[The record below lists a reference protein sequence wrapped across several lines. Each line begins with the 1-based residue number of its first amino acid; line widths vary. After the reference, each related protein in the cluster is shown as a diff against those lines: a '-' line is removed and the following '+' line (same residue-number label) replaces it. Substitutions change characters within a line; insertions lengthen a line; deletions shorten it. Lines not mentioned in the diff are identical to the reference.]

1 MKKGFKQLILFL
13 VLMVVLAS
21 GSSYLSLNHVTKS
34 KNAKDVQTMA
44 IALVNEDE
52 GATFNNND
60 LSFGDAFVKS
70 LDKNNEHDWYV
81 VSRGV
86 AESGLERNTYDM
98 MVVIPNDFS
107 EKALSIS
114 SEAPEHVVLNYKI
127 NASGNKNFQA
137 EAEKTA
143 SSILN
148 DFNRRIIDVY
158 FASVIGNL
166 QEAQDNIG
174 EVVKEE
180 ALYTNTYNNSIH
192 SPLANYTDQFS
203 NVKDSAKTSKDS
215 FSGLEDTLGTFG
227 KQLSDDANMNQDYL
241 SSMSDTSKLLENNSV
256 LSMNFV
262 KQLNQFNAGLNSGH
276 VEEQLRNLQTAND
289 YINSK
294 FQERK
299 DDTSN
304 ILSGTFA
311 LRSHL
316 ASSKEKVDSA
326 KAVLDETLNPE
337 NPKSLK
343 SKVEKRLNKVFG
355 EAFNG
360 ELINMDSVFNDP
372 DKKANQR
379 IKQQIDKLPSL
390 NEDDIDGLGLPVE
403 TAIELKNVIA
413 VTKKYKNEFNYNSDQ
428 DEHLT
433 EEIKR
438 LKEHLNNAG
447 LTETDIVTLPKTES
461 EEKGQLF
468 TLTIPSNFSLQ
479 RLTLQLNK
487 YEIPTDSLE
496 LVDDDGVNKR
506 YQLNLSTLGSGEF
519 TVEVM
524 LQLEDTSSLINVFQP
539 ATWSW
544 ELESSDDNE
553 PDVEGFSSVQ
563 LPNTPLVASLST
575 GEPNKNETEENT
587 SLGNETEGENIRPPS
602 EENDKETNVPKEKTD
617 QSDDLKNNNQDE
629 TDKKKESGIKG
640 NESQEQTG
648 SENGIENPNG
658 DIVDGEGNENPD
670 DKDEK
675 PDEVEVINDNHF
687 YHKATPIVD
696 DTTKQLI
703 NALHN
708 SIKQYQRMFTLYE
721 MYFGFNMESE
731 ELRNE
736 LLGHRLSDLAAENRS
751 SLYYLFNVENIGNL
765 LTKYVINQVVDG
777 VTEQIRQPLAN
788 LQGQIGKF
796 QQQVNWANGKAEE
809 LAEDV
814 TATKEK
820 AAILNDNLAKTLANV
835 TKWREQSLQLLEQ
848 QSEIQAN
855 NEEEHTA
862 VMTLGSEFQ
871 PLLMSSQTLAE
882 QAQTNLNSA
891 ENVYQTFDNIDEQAS
906 QIQQS
911 GTNLVSKAGE
921 LSVNM
926 TNNLLEDQEFADNFA
941 DVLAN
946 SRIGDRQNEDLYD
959 FLSNPVQTKNNGTI
973 VAGDDKFTPY
983 FLVLVCFIV
992 ALFTAYVISTNNQRR
1007 IADDQFESEKS
1018 LMGKNTLIT
1027 TITGSIGVAE
1037 GIIIGLLSGYFLH
1050 ISEGELIKW
1059 TGLITLVMVVMLL
1072 VATYLLRQLKMIG
1085 MFILLVVLSLYLFLT
1100 KALGSG
1106 IAGLETLR
1114 MYSPLQHVETLIS
1127 KTALGATSYGT
1138 GVFVLLGLAL
1148 IGVLANLLVLYRTA
1162 RKGEEDDERVAE
1174 AN

>member
-256 LSMNFV
+256 LSMSFLE
-262 KQLNQFNAGLNSGH
+262 QLNQFNAGLNSGD
-276 VEEQLRNLQTAND
+276 VEEQLRNLQTANR
-289 YINSK
+289 YINYQFGKSGNELNENTETINAYINRLK
-294 FQERK
+294 GFL
-299 DDTSN
+299 DDTYKSVDKSQEN
-304 ILSGTFA
+304 VKETLDKVETDLTKMLNDA
-311 LRSHL
+311 LGD
-316 ASSKEKVDSA
+316 KEKIGNLFSKYDKNA
-326 KAVLDETLNPE
+326 KQKIREQIKMLSSLNE
-337 NPKSLK
+337 
-343 SKVEKRLNKVFG
+343 E
-355 EAFNG
+355 
-360 ELINMDSVFNDP
+360 D
-372 DKKANQR
+372 
-379 IKQQIDKLPSL
+379 IDKL
-390 NEDDIDGLGLPVE
+390 GLPDNI
-403 TAIELKNVIA
+403 ALELKNVIA
-413 VTKKYKNEFNYNSDQ
+413 VTNKYIREKIDPELTPPVGSNPIDQQVWELKK
-428 DEHLT
+428 
-433 EEIKR
+433 
-438 LKEHLNNAG
+438 HLNNQGVIATD
-447 LTETDIVTLPKTES
+447 TEDIRHDDNRNH
-461 EEKGQLF
+461 LF
-468 TLTIPSNFSLQ
+468 EL
-479 RLTLQLNK
+479 
-487 YEIPTDSLE
+487 EIPEQYELKWLLIKLPRDKDYKKVPLKEIDNNVYTTNLGALVTGEIGVKAKLKLKNPDSPINAFHPVTWSWKLGPTDEAIENNPDLFSFQEENIPLIANMSTE
-496 LVDDDGVNKR
+496 DDQVSEDNTSSSKDK
-506 YQLNLSTLGSGEF
+506 
-519 TVEVM
+519 
-524 LQLEDTSSLINVFQP
+524 DTSSVP
-539 ATWSW
+539 
-544 ELESSDDNE
+544 
-553 PDVEGFSSVQ
+553 
-563 LPNTPLVASLST
+563 
-575 GEPNKNETEENT
+575 EEA
-587 SLGNETEGENIRPPS
+587 
-602 EENDKETNVPKEKTD
+602 D
-617 QSDDLKNNNQDE
+617 QSSKAPVEESDQKTE
-629 TDKKKESGIKG
+629 TDKKEPGDG
-640 NESQEQTG
+640 DRLGENEQVDPEEDINPGDDNKNSDDSQPPEDNTG
-648 SENGIENPNG
+648 EDEPAEE
-658 DIVDGEGNENPD
+658 IVSDYY
-670 DKDEK
+670 
-675 PDEVEVINDNHF
+675 
-687 YHKATPIVD
+687 YHKLMVPADLDSAVD
-696 DTTKQLI
+696 QLI
-703 NALHN
+703 NAVTN
-708 SIKQYQRMFTLYE
+708 TINPYQKLIPQYE
-721 MYFGFNMESE
+721 MYFGLELSCEKTSNIENCPDLNATLGDGTSLKDIAKEHKDSLYFLYNEADFSGLLASRIIEEVLGPVSQQFEKQINNFNGHVKLLDQYINGDE
-731 ELRNE
+731 EKGIE
-736 LLGHRLSDLAAENRS
+736 GLAAQVAATTKQAAVLND
-751 SLYYLFNVENIGNL
+751 SLAQTLENI
-765 LTKYVINQVVDG
+765 
-777 VTEQIRQPLAN
+777 
-788 LQGQIGKF
+788 
-796 QQQVNWANGKAEE
+796 
-809 LAEDV
+809 
-814 TATKEK
+814 
-820 AAILNDNLAKTLANV
+820 

>member
-192 SPLANYTDQFS
+192 NPLANYTDQFS

-276 VEEQLRNLQTAND
+276 VEEQLRNLQTANN
-289 YINSK
+289 YINYQFGKSNDSSENTDTIMSYTNRLQAFLNNAYSNVEKSK
-294 FQERK
+294 QNVDKTLEQVAIDLSKMLDDAFGNNEKIGYLFRK
-299 DDTSN
+299 Y
-304 ILSGTFA
+304 
-311 LRSHL
+311 
-316 ASSKEKVDSA
+316 
-326 KAVLDETLNPE
+326 DET
-337 NPKSLK
+337 
-343 SKVEKRLNKVFG
+343 SKQKIRE
-355 EAFNG
+355 
-360 ELINMDSVFNDP
+360 
-372 DKKANQR
+372 
-379 IKQQIDKLPSL
+379 QIEILASL
-390 NEDDIDGLGLPVE
+390 NEEDIDELDLPDNIA
-403 TAIELKNVIA
+403 TELKNVIA
-413 VTKKYKNEFNYNSDQ
+413 VTNKYI
-428 DEHLT
+428 
-433 EEIKR
+433 EEIDPGIEPPEGSNQLEQQVWE
-438 LKEHLNNAG
+438 LKNHLNKRGVIANDSEKLKHNDDKDYSFTFKIPEEYELKWLS
-447 LTETDIVTLPKTES
+447 LTLPSGKKVNRPGNEKDKVYNVTL
-461 EEKGQLF
+461 KGPLDQGDF
-468 TLTIPSNFSLQ
+468 IVEA
-479 RLTLQLNK
+479 K
-487 YEIPTDSLE
+487 LE
-496 LVDDDGVNKR
+496 LI
-506 YQLNLSTLGSGEF
+506 
-519 TVEVM
+519 
-524 LQLEDTSSLINVFQP
+524 DTENPINVFQP
-539 ATWSW
+539 VTWNW
-544 ELESSDDNE
+544 TLKPINTNDDGENYTE
-553 PDVEGFSSVQ
+553 H
-563 LPNTPLVASLST
+563 ASIQ
-575 GEPNKNETEENT
+575 EPNIPLIANT
-587 SLGNETEGENIRPPS
+587 STDGSDKVNED
-602 EENDKETNVPKEKTD
+602 NDSKNTKDEDTTSSPRETDQNPHDPKEDKN
-617 QSDDLKNNNQDE
+617 QSEE
-629 TDKKKESGIKG
+629 TDK
-640 NESQEQTG
+640 NESNNTNNDETNKVNKPEDQKDSNSGDENRDPDG
-648 SENGIENPNG
+648 SGSN
-658 DIVDGEGNENPD
+658 EGN
-670 DKDEK
+670 DKDEEEE
-675 PDEVEVINDNHF
+675 PVEEKMSG
-687 YHKATPIVD
+687 YYSHKIMEPVEDLDSAVE
-696 DTTKQLI
+696 QLI
-703 NALHN
+703 NAVN
-708 SIKQYQRMFTLYE
+708 NTVRPYQKLQPLYE
-721 MYFGFNMESE
+721 MYLGLDMDLDLRE
-731 ELRNE
+731 EIGKGSSFREMAGERSYRN
-736 LLGHRLSDLAAENRS
+736 
-751 SLYYLFNVENIGNL
+751 SLYYLYNETNFGEL
-765 LTKYVINQVVDG
+765 LTDELVRGVINQIR
-777 VTEQIRQPLAN
+777 EPFKNQINNFYDQVS
-788 LQGQIGKF
+788 
-796 QQQVNWANGKAEE
+796 QVNGYVNGDEEKGIEGLAAQVAATANQ
-809 LAEDV
+809 
-814 TATKEK
+814 
-820 AAILNDNLAKTLANV
+820 AAILNDNLAKTLEDI

>member
-256 LSMNFV
+256 LSMNFLD
-262 KQLNQFNAGLNSGH
+262 QLKQFNAGFNSGD
-276 VEEQLRNLQTAND
+276 VEEQLQALKSAND
-289 YINSK
+289 FINSQ
-294 FQERK
+294 FRK
-299 DDTSN
+299 REDDTSN
-304 ILSGTFA
+304 ILSGTVA
-311 LRSHL
+311 LQSHL
-316 ASSKEKVDSA
+316 ASSKEKVANA
-326 KAVLDETLNPE
+326 KDKVDRILNEE
-337 NPKSLK
+337 NREGLENEVKN
-343 SKVEKRLNKVFG
+343 RLTKVFG
-355 EAFNG
+355 EAFD
-360 ELINMDSVFNDP
+360 EKLNMNSLFEAP
-372 DKKANQR
+372 DRRARER
-379 IKQQIDKLPSL
+379 IKEQIEKLPSL
-390 NEDDIDGLGLPVE
+390 NEDDIDNLGLPPDTTV
-403 TAIELKNVIA
+403 ELKNVIA
-413 VTKKYKNEFNYNSDQ
+413 VTNEYIKDPKFNYDGTPTNGA
-428 DEHLT
+428 
-433 EEIKR
+433 EELSWQVKK
-438 LKEHLNNAG
+438 LKEHLNQTG
-447 LTETDIVTLPKTES
+447 ITETDSVNLKEVDDSERGYQFRLNIPTEYTLSELLINDEDVDVGEPEINRGRKVYPVNLANVNEGDFTVSVTL
-461 EEKGQLF
+461 GLD
-468 TLTIPSNFSLQ
+468 N
-479 RLTLQLNK
+479 
-487 YEIPTDSLE
+487 
-496 LVDDDGVNKR
+496 
-506 YQLNLSTLGSGEF
+506 
-519 TVEVM
+519 
-524 LQLEDTSSLINVFQP
+524 TSSLINVFEP
-539 ATWSW
+539 VTWSW
-544 ELESSDDNE
+544 ELEPTDSGE
-553 PDVEGFSSVQ
+553 PDVKEYASIQ
-563 LPNTPLVASLST
+563 LPNTPLVASIST
-575 GEPNKNETEENT
+575 VQSDNKETEEST
-587 SLGNETEGENIRPPS
+587 SIDNETEGGNTNPPS
-602 EENDKETNVPKEKTD
+602 AENGQETNIPKEKTD
-617 QSDDLKNNNQDE
+617 QSDDQKNNNKEKTE
-629 TDKKKESGIKG
+629 TEKESDIKN
-640 NESQEQTG
+640 NERKEQTG
-648 SENGIENPNG
+648 SEDGTGNPNG
-658 DIVDGEGNENPD
+658 DEVDGENDEDADG
-670 DKDEK
+670 KDEGT
-675 PDEVEVINDNHF
+675 DDVVVINNYVYHEVMSPVIDN
-687 YHKATPIVD
+687 ATKD
-696 DTTKQLI
+696 LI
-703 NALHN
+703 NALHYTVN
-708 SIKQYQRMFTLYE
+708 HYQRMLTLYE
-721 MYFGFNMESE
+721 MYFGF
-731 ELRNE
+731 
-736 LLGHRLSDLAAENRS
+736 GLSCDENDCPNIKEGQS
-751 SLYYLFNVENIGNL
+751 LIDMATDDSLYKLFNEKDIGKL
-765 LTKYVINQVVDG
+765 LTEYVVGRVTEG
-777 VTEQIRQPLAN
+777 VTEQIRQPLTR

-796 QQQVNWANGKAEE
+796 QEQVNWANGKAEE

-814 TATKEK
+814 TETKQQ
-820 AAILNDNLAKTLANV
+820 AVVLNESLAETLANV
-835 TKWREQSLQLLEQ
+835 AKWREQSLQLLEQ
-848 QSEIQAN
+848 QTEIQAHN
-855 NEEEHTA
+855 DEEHTA